1 MTTDNAATMRRP
13 GDPLVA
19 FVVRILT
26 GILTSLYVLLK
37 VLPASWVLTIIAKLP
52 FSRWL
57 HSLSDPIDAVA
68 YAMQVVAMTL
78 LLWPCWRVK
87 ARIASQEGE
96 GKRLALA
103 ASNQFRKFWV
113 CLVAMW
119 LFFYLALFLRPFVG
133 NRQPVWDTVIDS
145 LNNLQGMFLFFCY
158 WVLTAI
164 TVSEDNKQPRR
175 PIPVVPL
182 VSGVFLFFVAD
193 VTFTATHV
201 ALPADAQIRMI
212 FRLLSGLWVGVCMGL
227 LTGCLESEYL
237 QVVGD
242 RIPTPRR
249 LIICSL
255 YLYAVLQV
263 AYVGF
268 LLGPEQEPGLALVGH
283 FASILSLPLKLLF
296 VGLCYWLLQEGRLE
310 FYMKKTRY
318 AIENTDK
325 EWRTFGGLDEENHV

>member
-1 MTTDNAATMRRP
+1 MARDNATTMGKVGR
-13 GDPLVA
+13 DPLLE
-19 FVVRILT
+19 FLL
-26 GILTSLYVLLK
+26 GILGSSYVLIK
-37 VLPASWVLTIIAKLP
+37 ILPASWVLKIIGSLP

-57 HSLSDPIDAVA
+57 HSSPDPIDATA
-68 YAMQVVAMTL
+68 YILQVIAMAL
-78 LLWPCWRVK
+78 LVWPCSRVTAK
-87 ARIASQEGE
+87 VGSQEGV

-103 ASNQFRKFWV
+103 ASKQFRTYWSW
-113 CLVAMW
+113 LVVMW
-119 LFFYLALFLRPFVG
+119 MIFYLALFLRPLIG
-133 NRQPVWDTVIDS
+133 NGSPTLDAVIDL
-145 LNNLQGMFLFFCY
+145 LNNLQGVFLFLCY

-164 TVSEDNKQPRR
+164 TVSEGQGRAR
-175 PIPVVPL
+175 GSVPFVSLL
-182 VSGVFLFFVAD
+182 VGVSLFFFAD
-193 VTFTATHV
+193 IAFTATHI
-201 ALPADAQIRMI
+201 ALPPDAQVRMI

-242 RIPTPRR
+242 RIPISRR
-249 LIICSL
+249 VIISSL

-268 LLGPEQEPGLALVGH
+268 LLGPHQDPGLGLVGH

-296 VGLCYWLLQEGRLE
+296 IGLCYWLLQEGRLE

-325 EWRTFGGLDEENHV
+325 EWRKFAGELRVNE